1 MQIYLVGGAVRDSL
15 LGLPVTERDYVVVG
29 SEAQTLLDQGF
40 IPVGRDFPVFL
51 HPQTKEEYALA
62 RIERKEG
69 RGYTGFACYAAPDVT
84 LEQDLLRRDLT
95 INAIAQD
102 QAGQLHDPYG
112 GMRDLQ
118 DRVLRHISPAFSE
131 DPLRVLRVARFAAR
145 FHHLGFYIAPET
157 LELMRKLSRSG
168 ELNHLTPERV
178 WKELE
183 KVLSGRNPQ
192 IFFEVLHDCEALP
205 ILLPEVEALFGVPAR
220 PDWHPEVDTGV
231 HVMMALHEASQRSE
245 QLAVRF
251 ATLCHDLGKALTP
264 AHILP
269 SHHGHGDRGLPLIQ
283 SLCKRLKVPNECRDL
298 ALLVSELHSLVHTA
312 LQLRPATLLRL
323 FDRLDVWRKPERLSQ
338 LLLCCQADF
347 YGRLGFAEREYPE
360 PEYVQQAYDAAAAVA
375 VRPILEAGYTGEA
388 IRLQLSRRR
397 IFAIREIH
405 CRWND
410 K

>member
-102 QAGQLHDPYG
+102 QEGKLHDPYG
-112 GMRDLQ
+112 GIRDLQ

-251 ATLCHDLGKALTP
+251 ATLCHDLGKAQTP

>member
-15 LGLPVTERDYVVVG
+15 LGLPVIERDYVVVG
-29 SEAQTLLDQGF
+29 SDAQTLQAQGF
-40 IPVGRDFPVFL
+40 VPVGRDFPVFL
-51 HPQTKEEYALA
+51 HPTTKEEYALA
-62 RIERKEG
+62 RIERKQG
-69 RGYTGFACYAAPDVT
+69 KGYTGFACYAAPDVT

-102 QAGQLHDPYG
+102 QTGQLYDPYG
-112 GMRDLQ
+112 GINDLNN
-118 DRVLRHISPAFSE
+118 RVLRHISPAFSE

-183 KVLSGRNPQ
+183 KVLSGQNPH
-192 IFFEVLHDCEALP
+192 IFFEILHDCDALSV
-205 ILLPEVEALFGVPAR
+205 LLPEVDALFGVPAR
-220 PDWHPEVDTGV
+220 PDWHPEVDTGI
-231 HVMMALHEASQRSE
+231 HVMMALREASQRSDL
-245 QLAVRF
+245 LAVRF
-251 ATLCHDLGKALTP
+251 ATLCHDLGKAQTP
-264 AHILP
+264 SHILP
-269 SHHGHGDRGLPLIQ
+269 SHHGHGERGLPLIQ
-283 SLCKRLKVPNECRDL
+283 NVCKRLRVPNECRDL

-312 LQLRPATLLRL
+312 LQLRPVTLLKL

-360 PEYVQQAYDAAAAVA
+360 PEYVQQAYAAAAAVA
-375 VRPILEAGYTGEA
+375 VKPIVEAGYTGDA

-397 IFAIREIH
+397 IFAIRDVH